1 MYMHLL
7 IFGTAIAHLIF
18 VLNVLL
24 IKVAEAFFPS
34 WAFVYQQ
41 DLNDLEMWD
50 SDFLKQWQ

>member
-50 SDFLKQWQ
+50 SDFLKQW